1 MMKVKC
7 LRGVCVMLAGAFL
20 LLGCSG
26 CGYVRSL
33 FSRLFGGRRGASGA
47 INNELAD
54 QEARGRVVG
63 EFLKNATPG
72 KKLVIIADANY
83 QKDRFT
89 MQLIESLKKAYGAGE
104 PEIDSV
110 PIPPNAEEDGIS
122 SSDYVTAKALNDLL
136 ANHQDIGAV
145 LFMNGLP
152 ENPQRL
158 KIFSA
163 KPRPAIML
171 IGRGGASDKF
181 LVDKIKS
188 GEITGLVLGR
198 PNVKYSEPADS
209 NYKKAF
215 DFRYVL
221 INKDNVDSNAEFFK

>member
-1 MMKVKC
+1 MKVKC

-47 INNELAD
+47 INNELAY

-72 KKLVIIADANY
+72 KKLVIIADANSL
-83 QKDRFT
+83 KDRFT
-89 MQLIESLKKAYGAGE
+89 MQLIDSLKKAYGAE
-104 PEIDSV
+104 SEIDSV
-110 PIPPNAEEDGIS
+110 PIPPNAEEEGTPAG
-122 SSDYVTAKALNDLL
+122 DYMTAKALDALI
-136 ANHQDIGAV
+136 AKHPDVGAV
-145 LFMNGLP
+145 LFMSGLP
-152 ENPQRL
+152 ENPERL

-163 KPRPAIML
+163 DPRPAIML